1 MAKGKSLIQNL
12 ADNNISFDFITN
24 EKGNNAYENEFISI
38 DSENADEYAKTG
50 NFSGVTIY
58 NFTPDEIPNFDKVS
72 SDIKFWTYSLP
83 VLEITISDMSEK
95 QMLSLLGIIGKELK
109 SLKLNYSKL
118 DKLELDKI
126 LKVCP
131 NLCNLELYDQNWN
144 REERL
149 PVDLNKLG
157 KQKFDSVL
165 CREFHL
171 SDDANWSALNID
183 SLNLDECDT
192 SRIVFPNKLKNL
204 ECTATNE
211 SVIFKGA
218 QNLKKLVVTLNHENV
233 KCADLKSFTNLTD
246 LELNVF
252 FGKGVDIKLPN
263 SLINLTAMS
272 GESTKCSLS
281 FLNGLKN
288 LNSLTIKS
296 ADKGF
301 IGYDAIQS
309 LAQLKIFNFDENGV
323 GNTAFKSDFKTA
335 YLCKMNQLEEIKLRR
350 VVNLSDF
357 IFVKELNNLR
367 VLEIDTS
374 RVKTLKGLES
384 SNITSLYLIDCHGI
398 SDLTPILKS
407 KVVDFKFRISNL
419 WATKV
424 EMTVQTLN
432 QLADSNIQYGEIL
445 MNKTKFAKKDLK
457 TLEKVFNLEVEY
469 ESLNLTRKK

>member
-24 EKGNNAYENEFISI
+24 EKGNKAYENEFISI
-38 DSENADEYAKTG
+38 DPENADEYAKTG

-72 SDIKFWTYSLP
+72 SDSKFWTYSLP

-109 SLKLNYSKL
+109 SLNLNHSKL
-118 DKLELDKI
+118 DKLVLDKI

-131 NLCNLELYDQNWN
+131 NLCILELYDQNWE
-144 REERL
+144 REQPL
-149 PVDLNKLG
+149 LVDLNKLG
-157 KQKFDSVL
+157 KQKFDSVV
-165 CREFHL
+165 CRNFHL

-192 SRIVFPNKLKNL
+192 SRIVFPNTLKNL
-204 ECTATNE
+204 KCSATNE

-218 QNLKKLVVTLNHENV
+218 QNLEKLVFTLNHENV
-233 KCADLKSFTNLTD
+233 KCVDLKLFTDLTD
-246 LELNVF
+246 LELNVL
-252 FGKGVDIKLPN
+252 FGKVVDIKLPN
-263 SLINLTAMS
+263 SLINLTARSM
-272 GESTKCSLS
+272 ESTKCSLS

-309 LAQLKIFNFDENGV
+309 LTQLKIFNFDENGV

-335 YLCKMNQLEEIKLRR
+335 YLSKMNQLEQIKLRK

-357 IFVKELNNLR
+357 TFVKGLNNLR
-367 VLEIDTS
+367 FLEVDTS

-384 SNITSLYLIDCHGI
+384 SNITTLHLMDCYGI

-407 KVVDFKFRISNL
+407 KVVDFKFHISNL

-424 EMTVQTLN
+424 EMTLHTLN
-432 QLADSNIQYGEIL
+432 QLADSNIQNAEIL

-457 TLEKVFNLEVEY
+457 ALEKVFNLEVEY
-469 ESLNLTRKK
+469 ESLYLSRKK